1 MEYTKNG
8 TVASCEGAFANN
20 QGVVEVCKECRAC
33 EATGVA
39 LDCSNILPDATSTKC
54 YVVIGDDAPTGN
66 RFLFPTGG
74 NGTLTIGDPNGIP
87 YNQDNTSGTAP
98 MAGGSIQMMLVG
110 VITAFIVLVGL

>member
-54 YVVIGDDAPTGN
+54 YVVIGDDAPTGS
-66 RFLFPTGG
+66 RFLFPVGG
-74 NGTLTIGDPNGIP
+74 NGTLTIGDSNGAPNK
-87 YNQDNTSGTAP
+87 DKTSGAAP
-98 MAGGSIQMMLVG
+98 AVVGSTPIMLVG
-110 VITAFIVLVGL
+110 LIAAFIVLVGF